1 MEYTDSTIRQ
11 IPVPIPAS
19 GNGVDATAKCPLL
32 AKAAHSPRSI
42 IMPSTAEQDIGQ
54 SIVEHMPHLR
64 RYARSLTH
72 SADQADDLVQD
83 CVTRALTKVDL
94 YQPHT
99 NLRAWL
105 FTILRHTAFSHGRRA
120 KLGYAHSARI
130 LSIAPM
136 ATQPTQLDHVALK
149 ETLELVKALPATE
162 RQAVVLLSL
171 FDLSY
176 REAAQQAGTK
186 QGTMKSRFSRGRA
199 HMRQLAD
206 YQPDHSAH

>member
-1 MEYTDSTIRQ
+1 MENTDSTIRQ
-11 IPVPIPAS
+11 IPLPIPAS
-19 GNGVDATAKCPLL
+19 GNGVDATAECPLL

-42 IMPSTAEQDIGQ
+42 IMPSTAGQDIGQ

-64 RYARSLTH
+64 RYALSLTR

-83 CVTRALTKVDL
+83 CVTRALTKSDL
-94 YQPHT
+94 YQPNT

-105 FTILRHTAFSHGRRA
+105 FTILRNTAFSQGRHA
-120 KLGYAHSARI
+120 KLGRAHSQRT
-130 LSIAPM
+130 LSTAPL

-149 ETLELVKALPATE
+149 ESLKLVKALPASE
-162 RQAVVLLSL
+162 RQAIVFLSL

-176 REAAQQAGTK
+176 REAAQRAGVRE
-186 QGTMKSRFSRGRA
+186 GTMKSRFSRGRV

-206 YQPDHSAH
+206 YKPEHSAI